1 MAKTVLI
8 VDDERSIVDILE
20 FNLKKEG
27 YECLKAYDGRAG
39 LETARQAHPDLILL
53 DIMLPY
59 MDGFAVCRSLR
70 QEGDNVPI
78 IMLTAREEETDKVFG
93 LETGAD
99 DYITKPFSM
108 RELMARVKTNIRRGA
123 VAAAAGGEDNAENTL
138 RIRELVID
146 RERRTV
152 TREGKE
158 LDLTQREYELIC
170 FLAQTPG
177 KVVSRQELMRQ
188 VWQYDYYGDLRTV
201 DVAVRRLREKLE
213 RNPAEPEYV
222 MTKRGMGYYLAN

>member
-27 YECLKAYDGRAG
+27 YDCLKAYDGKSG
-39 LETARQAHPDLILL
+39 LNMARESHPDLILL

-59 MDGFAVCRSLR
+59 MDGFEVCRTLR
-70 QEGDNVPI
+70 GEGDNVPI

-108 RELMARVKTNIRRGA
+108 RELLARVKTNIRRGA
-123 VAAAAGGEDNAENTL
+123 AVAAATVPENVI
-138 RIRELVID
+138 RIRELVVDLD
-146 RERRTV
+146 RHAVLRS
-152 TREGKE
+152 GKE
-158 LDLTQREYELIC
+158 LDLTQREFELIR

-188 VWQYDYYGDLRTV
+188 VWQFDFYGDLRAV

-213 RNPAEPEYV
+213 SNPAEPEYV
-222 MTKRGMGYYLAN
+222 MTKRGVGYYLAN